1 MARAVITGIGTITP
15 IGLSAA
21 ETWAGLLA
29 GRSGVRPLTRF
40 DASRFPVRI
49 AADVQGF
56 DPLAVMSRKRVRRTA
71 RFAQLAVAAADEAI
85 RDARLPS
92 IPPISDRVGV
102 TIATAL
108 GGLDVIDA
116 EAPRL
121 FGGAPQ
127 RVTPF
132 LLPMLIANMAAS
144 SVSLQFGLQGPSNTS
159 VGACASGTIALAE
172 ALRWIQAGEADY
184 VLAGGTEA
192 GLTPSVWAALCA
204 LGALSTRNDAPEK
217 ASRPF
222 DRDREGFVYGE
233 GAVVFVVERE
243 ELARAREATV
253 YAELAG
259 AGMTSDA
266 YHETAPQPEG
276 EMAALAMRRALKDAG
291 AGAEDVDLVV
301 AHGTGTLLNDAAE
314 TRAIKRALG
323 SRARRVPVSAPKSM
337 VGHLI
342 GAAGALSVLVGVL
355 AIRDGRIPPTLNLDT
370 PDPDCDL
377 DYVPHRA
384 RAASV
389 RLALANAFGFGGQNC
404 VIAVRACPVREL

>member
-1 MARAVITGIGTITP
+1 VARAVITGIGAVTP
-15 IGLSAA
+15 VGLSAPA
-21 ETWAGLLA
+21 TWDGLLA

-40 DASRFPVRI
+40 DASGYPVRI

-56 DPLAVMSRKRVRRTA
+56 DPLAVITRKRARRTA
-71 RFAQLAVAAADEAI
+71 RFAQLAIAAAHEALQ
-85 RDARLPS
+85 DARLLPVPR
-92 IPPISDRVGV
+92 IHDRFGV

-108 GGLDVIDA
+108 GGIDVIDA

-121 FGGAPQ
+121 AEHPT

-144 SVSLQFGLQGPSNTS
+144 AVSIHFGLRGPSNTS

-172 ALRWIQAGEADY
+172 ARRWIQAGEADY
-184 VLAGGTEA
+184 VLAGGTDA
-192 GLTPSVWAALCA
+192 GLTPTVWAALCA
-204 LGALSTRNDAPEK
+204 LKALSTRNDAPER

-222 DRDREGFVYGE
+222 DRDRDGFVYGE

-243 ELARAREATV
+243 EIARGREAHI

-276 EMAALAMRRALKDAG
+276 ESAAAAMRLALTSAG
-291 AGAEDVDLVV
+291 AGPTEVDLVV
-301 AHGTGTLLNDAAE
+301 AHGTGTPLNDVSE
-314 TRAIKRALG
+314 TRAIKHALG
-323 SRARRVPVSAPKSM
+323 ERARTVPVSAPKSM

-342 GAAGALSVLVGVL
+342 GAAGALAVLVGVL
-355 AIRDGRIPPTLNLDT
+355 AIRDGRIPPTINLEA
-370 PDPDCDL
+370 PDPVCDL
-377 DYVPHRA
+377 DYVPRQA
-384 RAASV
+384 RSARV

-404 VIAVRACPVREL
+404 VVAVRAAPGA